1 MQTKKSPTIFVESY
15 QSPLGRIWF
24 ASDHAGIVCLQMPSS
39 DGKAR
44 LMERISRHY
53 EDPNIED
60 RGKINAGFLVELD
73 EYFCGTLKA
82 FATPARPA
90 GTHFQKSV
98 WRLLL
103 KIPYGKTRSYG
114 DIAADLGIP
123 KGPRAV
129 GQANGR
135 NPISLLIPCHR
146 VIASDGGLGGYSGG
160 IEIKRFLLE
169 WERRNSA
176 GPS

>member
-1 MQTKKSPTIFVESY
+1 MHTKKSPTIFAESY
-15 QSPLGRIWF
+15 HSPLGKIWF
-24 ASDHAGIVCLQMPSS
+24 ASDHAGIVCLQMPMS

-44 LMERISRHY
+44 LLEKISRHY
-53 EDPNIED
+53 KNPNIED
-60 RGKINAGFLVELD
+60 RGKINAGFIVELD

-82 FATPARPA
+82 FETPARPS
-90 GTHFQKSV
+90 GTPFQKRV

-114 DIAADLGIP
+114 DLAADLGIP

-135 NPISLLIPCHR
+135 NPVSLLIPCHR

-160 IEIKRFLLE
+160 IENKRFLLE
-169 WERRNSA
+169 WERRNKA

>member
-1 MQTKKSPTIFVESY
+1 MHTKKSPTIFVESY
-15 QSPLGRIWF
+15 HSPLGKIWF
-24 ASDHAGIVCLQMPSS
+24 ASDHAGIVCLEMPSS
-39 DGKAR
+39 AGKACLLEKVAR
-44 LMERISRHY
+44 YYRN
-53 EDPNIED
+53 PKIED

-73 EYFCGTLKA
+73 EYFSGTLKA
-82 FATPARPA
+82 FETLARPS
-90 GTHFQKSV
+90 GTPFQKRV

-114 DIAADLGIP
+114 DLAADLGIP

-135 NPISLLIPCHR
+135 NPVSLLIPCHR

-169 WERRNSA
+169 WERRNKT
-176 GPS
+176 GPN

>member
-1 MQTKKSPTIFVESY
+1 MHTKKCATIFVESY
-15 QSPLGRIWF
+15 HSPLGKIWF
-24 ASDHAGIVCLQMPSS
+24 ASDHVGIVGLQMPSS

-44 LMERISRHY
+44 LLEKISRHY
-53 EDPNIED
+53 KKSNIED

-82 FATPARPA
+82 FETPARPS
-90 GTHFQKSV
+90 GTPFQERV
-98 WRLLL
+98 WRQLL
-103 KIPYGKTRSYG
+103 KIPYGTTRSYG
-114 DIAADLGIP
+114 DLAAELGIP

-135 NPISLLIPCHR
+135 NPVALLIPCHR

-160 IEIKRFLLE
+160 IEIKRLLLE
-169 WERRNSA
+169 WERRNEA

>member
-1 MQTKKSPTIFVESY
+1 MHTKKSATIFVESY
-15 QSPLGRIWF
+15 HSPLGRIWF

-44 LMERISRHY
+44 LLEKISRHCRN
-53 EDPNIED
+53 PNIKD

-73 EYFCGTLKA
+73 EYFSGTLTA
-82 FATPARPA
+82 FATPARPS
-90 GTHFQKSV
+90 GTPFQKRV

-114 DIAADLGIP
+114 DLATDLGIP

-135 NPISLLIPCHR
+135 NPVALLIPCHR

-160 IEIKRFLLE
+160 IEIKRYLLE
-169 WERRNSA
+169 WECHNKA

>member
-1 MQTKKSPTIFVESY
+1 MHTKKSPTIFVESY
-15 QSPLGRIWF
+15 HSPLGKMWF
-24 ASDHAGIVCLQMPSS
+24 ASDHAGIVCLQMPLS

-44 LMERISRHY
+44 LLENISRCY
-53 EDPNIED
+53 RNPKIED

-73 EYFCGTLKA
+73 EYFCGTLKS
-82 FATPARPA
+82 FETPARPA
-90 GTHFQKSV
+90 GTPFQKRV

-114 DIAADLGIP
+114 DLAADLGIP

-135 NPISLLIPCHR
+135 NPVALLIPCHR
-146 VIASDGGLGGYSGG
+146 VIAGDGGLGGYSGG

-169 WERRNSA
+169 WERRNKA

>member
-1 MQTKKSPTIFVESY
+1 LLEK
-15 QSPLGRIWF
+15 
-24 ASDHAGIVCLQMPSS
+24 
-39 DGKAR
+39 
-44 LMERISRHY
+44 ISRHY
-53 EDPNIED
+53 ENSNIED

-82 FATPARPA
+82 FETPARPS
-90 GTHFQKSV
+90 GTPFQKRV
-98 WRLLL
+98 WRQLL
-103 KIPYGKTRSYG
+103 KIPYGTTRSYG
-114 DIAADLGIP
+114 DLAAELGIP
-123 KGPRAV
+123 KGARAV

-135 NPISLLIPCHR
+135 NPVALLIPCHR

-169 WERRNSA
+169 WERRNEA

>member
-1 MQTKKSPTIFVESY
+1 M
-15 QSPLGRIWF
+15 
-24 ASDHAGIVCLQMPSS
+24 
-39 DGKAR
+39 
-44 LMERISRHY
+44 
-53 EDPNIED
+53 
-60 RGKINAGFLVELD
+60 
-73 EYFCGTLKA
+73 
-82 FATPARPA
+82 
-90 GTHFQKSV
+90 
-98 WRLLL
+98 

-114 DIAADLGIP
+114 DLAADLGIP

-135 NPISLLIPCHR
+135 NPVSLLIPCHR

-169 WERRNSA
+169 WERRNKA